1 MARTGVT
8 YLEVAQAA
16 STIQHQGNNPTID
29 AVRRILG
36 TGSNT
41 TIATHLKQWRAEHQP
56 AAMALSNTT
65 LPPEL
70 LSQIQSLWDAL
81 KAKSQESI
89 QALKEVHEKQASE
102 FDAKIKALTQ
112 HNTELTSQNHQA
124 SQEIHTLENQ
134 LKQSQTVV
142 TRNEK
147 NLQQAHA
154 KITELKARLADKD
167 TSIKDLKEQTL
178 HIQQNLEHFREAARQ
193 QREELILQ
201 QDNVQAELK
210 QEIKSLG
217 HKLTEE
223 REKHSADLLEHE
235 KQKYQSEKF
244 ASENQWLQN
253 QSKERHE
260 HLCALTAQ
268 LKLVQ
273 SQAEQLGEQCNTQ
286 DKQITQ
292 QRQELKNLNREK
304 SEYKEKW
311 IAAQAVQS
319 EQSKMIERLS
329 INKDKKPTKN
339 TLTSA

>member
-56 AAMALSNTT
+56 AAIALSNTT

-70 LSQIQSLWDAL
+70 LAQVQSLWDGL
-81 KAKSQESI
+81 KCKSQECI
-89 QALKEVHEKQASE
+89 QALKEEHEQQVSE
-102 FDAKIKALTQ
+102 LEGKIKALTQ
-112 HNTELTSQNHQA
+112 HNTQLTNRNHQ
-124 SQEIHTLENQ
+124 STQEIHSLNNQ
-134 LKQSQTVV
+134 LEKSQAALTK
-142 TRNEK
+142 NEK
-147 NLQQAHA
+147 DLQQAHA
-154 KITELKARLADKD
+154 KIAEFKARLTDKD
-167 TSIKDLKEQTL
+167 TAIKDLKEQAL

-193 QREELILQ
+193 QREELMLQ

-217 HKLTEE
+217 HKLAEE
-223 REKHSADLLEHE
+223 REKYSAGLLEHE
-235 KQKYQSEKF
+235 KQKYQSEKLV
-244 ASENQWLQN
+244 SENQWLQN

-260 HLCALTAQ
+260 HLSELKTQ

-273 SQAEQLGEQCNTQ
+273 SHADQLTERCGTQ
-286 DKQITQ
+286 DKKIMQ
-292 QRQELKNLNREK
+292 QRQDLEKLDRKK

-319 EQSKMIERLS
+319 EQTKMIEQLS
-329 INKDKKPTKN
+329 INADKKPTKN
-339 TLTSA
+339 TLTPA